1 MPVPAP
7 VGPHLRLSR
16 RGALLSLG
24 ALTATAG
31 CTDDDPREKRRSD
44 RTGGRPEPTPDPDVA
59 VATEALAAQRE
70 VHALVTAVV
79 ARHPALT
86 ARLGALTSA
95 HGAHIAM
102 LDGAVPSSSST
113 PSPSA
118 TPEAGRGGSP
128 SGSPGPSQTGV
139 PRNPQRALA
148 ALVAAERDLATTTKR
163 LAFRAQ
169 SGAFARLLGS
179 MAASVAQHAHD
190 LADLV
195 PSPARAG
202 GR

>member
-16 RGALLSLG
+16 RGALLTLG
-24 ALTATAG
+24 TLTATTG
-31 CTDDDPREKRRSD
+31 CTDDGPRDNRRRERS
-44 RTGGRPEPTPDPDVA
+44 GRPGPTPDPDVA

-79 ARHPALT
+79 ARHPGLT

-102 LDGAVPSSSST
+102 LDGAVPSTSPT

-118 TPEAGRGGSP
+118 SPGAVRGGSP
-128 SGSPGPSQTGV
+128 SGSPGPSQTRV
-139 PRNPQRALA
+139 PRNPQQALA